1 MKTVDNVRVD
11 DVRYGQLESENRV
24 AKMLRST
31 TLAIF
36 TFIVLDVVDAS
47 RASSSEEKE
56 STRWLIKYNT
66 SQLLNQLI
74 GSTIS
79 INV

>member
-1 MKTVDNVRVD
+1 MFE
-11 DVRYGQLESENRV
+11 L
-24 AKMLRST
+24 M
-31 TLAIF
+31 TL
-36 TFIVLDVVDAS
+36 DMVDAAIVDLSDFYFYRIGFADIVAAS
-47 RASSSEEKE
+47 RTSSSEEKE

-66 SQLLNQLI
+66 SQLFNQLI